1 MLTGGFQFAEAVIA
15 GLFGLGGML
24 VGGFVVYNR
33 VETLIADIKKEI
45 LRVDEEQ
52 KDELK
57 QVWAKF
63 DIVQTKEVC
72 VSEKRTCM
80 VEFRV
85 FREGH
90 DEIKTMFKELRGD
103 IKAELKL
110 LRDCISQATQGKC

>member
-1 MLTGGFQFAEAVIA
+1 MFASGAGLEAVIT
-15 GLFGLGGML
+15 GIIGLGGMML
-24 VGGFVVYNR
+24 GGFVVYHR
-33 VETLIADIKKEI
+33 VEGLVKEMKAEI
-45 LRVDEEQ
+45 CRVDLEA

-63 DIVQTKEVC
+63 DLVQLKEVC
-72 VSEKRTCM
+72 VIEKRTCL

-90 DEIKTMFKELRGD
+90 DEIKMMFKDLRGD

-110 LRDCISQATQGKC
+110 LRDCISQATAGKC